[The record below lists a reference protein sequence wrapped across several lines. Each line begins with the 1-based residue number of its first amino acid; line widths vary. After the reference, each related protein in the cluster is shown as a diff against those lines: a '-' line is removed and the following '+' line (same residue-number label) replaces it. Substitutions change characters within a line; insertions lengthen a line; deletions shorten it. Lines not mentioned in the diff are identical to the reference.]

1 MAGFLFLEKNQPVME
16 EVFSLERWVRV
27 GDWLFEIVCLQK

>member
-16 EVFSLERWVRV
+16 EFFFV
-27 GDWLFEIVCLQK
+27 GTIGESRGLVV